1 MDRFQEINQISES
14 FLTDLLEKRRRKV
27 EELYIREQRAWRY
40 KFYNEVIPFIE
51 GKEEQLINLVI
62 SCLNSS
68 MVTGDNTYQISLY
81 NENIYVDPFPECIYY
96 VPEFLFVDIQKDNE
110 EIKEFLHKHFI
121 RLMEFEVEEVRRKYM
136 KKVYLSG
143 KDYFIKLLPEDGK
156 NNIRVWFGEYMKSA
170 EYIGRI

>member
-1 MDRFQEINQISES
+1 MDRFQEINQISQT
-14 FLTDLLEKRRRKV
+14 FLTDLLKKRRKKV
-27 EELYIREQRAWRY
+27 EQYYIKEQRVWRY
-40 KFYNEVIPFIE
+40 KFYNELIPFIE
-51 GKEEQLINLVI
+51 EKEENLNNLVI

-68 MVTGDNTYQISLY
+68 LVTCDNTYQISLY
-81 NENIYVDPFPECIYY
+81 NEDIYVDPFPECIYY

-121 RLMEFEVEEVRRKYM
+121 RLMEYEVEEVRRKYM

-143 KDYFIKLLPEDGK
+143 KDYFIRLLPDNDK
-156 NNIRVWFGEYMKSA
+156 NNIKVWFGEYMKSA